1 MQLSGTETTARLR
14 EISSGARGTL
24 ETLKL
29 MRALVRAG
37 KRTLKVRQTAV
48 SLIGDLSQ
56 KDFSGEIKRIHAFV
70 RDKIRYVKDIRG
82 VETLHT
88 PEKILEFGQGDCDD
102 KSVLVAS
109 LLESVGHPTRFVA
122 MGFRNGNFC
131 HVYVETKI
139 GTKWVGVETTEPVL
153 FGWSPPNQTS
163 RMVINN

>member
-1 MQLSGTETTARLR
+1 MQLSRTETTAQLR

-37 KRTLKVRQTAV
+37 KRNLSVRQKATLLV
-48 SLIGDLSQ
+48 GDLRQ

-70 RDKIRYVKDIRG
+70 RDKIRYVKDVRG

-102 KSVLVAS
+102 KSILVAS

-122 MGFRNGNFC
+122 MGFSGGNFC

-139 GTKWVGVETTEPVL
+139 GAKWVGVETTEPVS

>member
-1 MQLSGTETTARLR
+1 MLIANTETTAQLR

-29 MRALVRAG
+29 MRALVREG
-37 KRTLKVRQTAV
+37 KRNLFVRQTATA
-48 SLIGDLSQ
+48 LISDLRQ
-56 KDFSGEIKRIHAFV
+56 KDFAGEVKRIHAFV

-82 VETLHT
+82 IETLHT

-102 KSVLVAS
+102 KSILVAT
-109 LLESVGHPTRFVA
+109 LLEVIGHPTRFVA
-122 MGFRNGNFC
+122 MGFKNGGFC

-139 GTKWVGVETTEPVL
+139 GRKWIGVETTEPVS
-153 FGWSPPNQTS
+153 FGWTPPNQTS